1 MYAKYGLRHK
11 SVYALV
17 HNHLPTYPANTYL
30 RLGKTVGIIVRFELV
45 TSA

>member
-1 MYAKYGLRHK
+1 MLYKMYAKYGLRYK

-30 RLGKTVGIIVRFELV
+30 RLGRMVGI
-45 TSA
+45 